1 MCSWVDWPLTSLHAN
16 TVDPRM
22 GPTVL
27 PSAPRDCPMPLTVPR
42 VSVCKGVGEDKVHL
56 QCAGEHQQNE
66 IVGGWVH
73 LRRCFWLTVHM
84 QCHTRSWTEAAR
96 TYFVAAHCCQDLR
109 KLCLCYYITYIC
121 TLNIE
126 SSVHNFIHCTWY
138 FKGKIPLQHH
148 QRTNCVVLQRGF

>member
-27 PSAPRDCPMPLTVPR
+27 PRAPRDCPMPLTVPR
-42 VSVCKGVGEDKVHL
+42 VSVCKRVGEDKVHL
-56 QCAGEHQQNE
+56 QCAGEHQQSE

-73 LRRCFWLTVHM
+73 LRRSFWLTVHM

-126 SSVHNFIHCTWY
+126 SSVHNFTHCTWY